1 MVSPIVDSV
10 VFSLLSFEVVLW
22 WFDSGVFNTIEEAVT
37 NARGLIGL
45 LIIAVYSFLIAFIL
59 PLPSE
64 IVLAAPLE
72 LGGLP
77 ELVEGALIIL
87 VSGLAKAAGSVVAL
101 RVGTEASSPV
111 IDRLKKHFDL
121 VEVGEQRAVKIV
133 QEYGYIGLALL
144 LMIPFFPDT
153 VSIYAFSVLDEDYP
167 KFAAATFV
175 GSVGRLLIFVGVLAP
190 FFNLF

>member
-1 MVSPIVDSV
+1 MFPIVDGCS
-10 VFSLLSFEVVLW
+10 VFSLFPSEVVLW
-22 WFDSGVFNTIEEAVT
+22 VFNSGVFETITDVVT
-37 NARGLIGL
+37 NASGLVGL
-45 LIIAVYSFLIAFIL
+45 LIIAIYSFLIAFIL

-64 IVLAAPLE
+64 IVLVAPLDI
-72 LGGLP
+72 GDLP
-77 ELVEGALIIL
+77 ELVEAALVIL

-101 RVGTEASSPV
+101 RVGTEASDPV
-111 IDRLKKHFDL
+111 IDRLENHFDL
-121 VEVGEQRAVKIV
+121 VELGEQRAVQIV
-133 QEYGYIGLALL
+133 QEYGYIGLAFL

>member
-1 MVSPIVDSV
+1 MVSPIVDSG
-10 VFSLLSFEVVLW
+10 VFSLLSFEVVLL

-37 NARGLIGL
+37 SARGLIGL
-45 LIIAVYSFLIAFIL
+45 LVIAVYSFLIAFIL

-72 LGGLP
+72 LGGIP

-101 RVGTEASSPV
+101 RVGTEASGPV
-111 IDRLKKHFDL
+111 IDRLEKHFDL
-121 VEVGEQRAVKIV
+121 VGWGEQRAVQIV

>member
-1 MVSPIVDSV
+1 

-22 WFDSGVFNTIEEAVT
+22 WFDSGVFNTIEEIVT

-72 LGGLP
+72 LGGVP

-87 VSGLAKAAGSVVAL
+87 ISGLAKAAGSVVAL
-101 RVGTEASSPV
+101 RVGTEASGPV
-111 IDRLKKHFDL
+111 IDRLENHFDL
-121 VEVGEQRAVKIV
+121 VELGEQRAVQIV

>member
-1 MVSPIVDSV
+1 M
-10 VFSLLSFEVVLW
+10 FSLFSFEVVLW
-22 WFDSGVFNTIEEAVT
+22 WFDSGVFETITESVT
-37 NARGLIGL
+37 NARGLVGL

-72 LGGLP
+72 IGSLP
-77 ELVEGALIIL
+77 ELVEGALVIL

-101 RVGTEASSPV
+101 RVGTKASEPV
-111 IDRLKKHFDL
+111 IDRLKNHFDL
-121 VEVGEQRAVKIV
+121 VEWGEQRAVQIV
-133 QEYGYIGLALL
+133 QEHGYIGLALL

-153 VSIYAFSVLDEDYP
+153 VSIYAFSVLDEDFP

-175 GSVGRLLIFVGVLAP
+175 GSIGRLLVFAGVLAP
-190 FFNLF
+190 FFDLF